1 MNGAAL
7 SALFA
12 RAGFAAQLVVIVW
25 LAVFGS
31 EPPSPGQRRILMKS
45 PGAYR
50 NFFVRIDEDRHIRPI
65 VRGYQHKMLKGLWK
79 SCRKRTQVI
88 DAARLSLRGSFRG
101 SVRRSMMG
109 NVVARPIPHEV
120 CRTSLTVRPTTV
132 NRP

>member
-50 NFFVRIDEDRHIRPI
+50 NFFVRIDDERHIRPI
-65 VRGYQHKMLKGLWK
+65 AGSYQQKMLKDLWT
-79 SCRKRTQVI
+79 SCIKRQQVVEP
-88 DAARLSLRGSFRG
+88 ARNSLPTSF
-101 SVRRSMMG
+101 
-109 NVVARPIPHEV
+109 
-120 CRTSLTVRPTTV
+120 
-132 NRP
+132 